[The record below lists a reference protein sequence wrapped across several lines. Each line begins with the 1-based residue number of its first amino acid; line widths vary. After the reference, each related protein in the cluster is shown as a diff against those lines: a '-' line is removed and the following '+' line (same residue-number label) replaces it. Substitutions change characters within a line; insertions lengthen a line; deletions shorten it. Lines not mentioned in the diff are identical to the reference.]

1 MINISISE
9 QTHDD
14 MESICEINTISKVRG
29 WAPSETTY
37 RRESIVD
44 EMIQSPLVGFLVQLC
59 AERYLEN
66 KQFKHS
72 KI

>member
-14 MESICEINTISKVRG
+14 MKSICEINTISKVRG

-44 EMIQSPLVGFLVQLC
+44 ETIQSPLVGLLVQLC

-66 KQFKHS
+66 KQFKHP